1 VKIFPTL
8 LFLLVLCAG
17 EVCRA
22 DEQAEAVL
30 REVNMARMHP
40 REYALILAAQQGNA
54 QGGRSPYSEA
64 INFLN
69 HTRPLP
75 PLAFSNGLSMGAM
88 AQVLGQGETGA
99 TGHFGDDHSSPW
111 DRMKRFGRWL
121 GTAGENISYGIA
133 NPRQIVVSL
142 IVDANV
148 GNRGHRRNIFS
159 RDFGVAGVA
168 CGPHARYGTMC
179 VMDFAGAFV
188 EKEGYSAS
196 QEKPAVVADG
206 LRDSRG

>member
-1 VKIFPTL
+1 MKNFLTL

-17 EVCRA
+17 GTCRA
-22 DEQAEAVL
+22 DGQAEAVL
-30 REVNMARMHP
+30 REVNLARTHP
-40 REYALILAAQQGNA
+40 QEYALILAAQQGFA
-54 QGGRSPYSEA
+54 RDGSPYGEA
-64 INFLN
+64 VNFLN
-69 HTRPLP
+69 HTKPLP
-75 PLAFSNGLSMGAM
+75 PLAFSNGLAMGAM
-88 AQVLGQGETGA
+88 AHVLNQGGGGA
-99 TGHFGDDHSSPW
+99 TGHYGDDRSSPW
-111 DRMKRFGRWL
+111 ERMKRFGKWL
-121 GTAGENISYGIA
+121 GTAGENISYGIV

-148 GNRGHRRNIFS
+148 GNRGHRRNIFC

-196 QEKPAVVADG
+196 REKQSSTGEG